1 MASLRRGAARR
12 HKTPVATKAAR
23 TPPPEKANARRGR
36 DGRDGRDGGEGDG
49 EESAV
54 GLGLGR

>member
-36 DGRDGRDGGEGDG
+36 DGRDGGEGDG